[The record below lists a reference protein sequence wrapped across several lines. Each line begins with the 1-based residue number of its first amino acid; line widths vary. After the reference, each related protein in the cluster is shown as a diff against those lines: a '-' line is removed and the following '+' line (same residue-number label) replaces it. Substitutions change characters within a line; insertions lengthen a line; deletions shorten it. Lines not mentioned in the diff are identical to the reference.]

1 MRTLHSLLIA
11 LTNPLPGMAQR
22 TADPVD
28 PHEKKPLTM
37 REEMMKR
44 NSSAKFV
51 EIQGR
56 RDNGPAAGTLAPD
69 FIFEP
74 LEDYDFN
81 LPSKKTGDAESAVR
95 LSDFKGH
102 KPVVLIFGSYT

>member
-1 MRTLHSLLIA
+1 MRTLLTLIIASTLA
-11 LTNPLPGMAQR
+11 LPAIAQQKSDP
-22 TADPVD
+22 ADSHD
-28 PHEKKPLTM
+28 KKPLTM

-44 NSSAKFV
+44 TSSAKYADIHGFR
-51 EIQGR
+51 G
-56 RDNGPAAGTLAPD
+56 NGPAQGILAPD

-74 LEDYDFN
+74 LKQYDFQ
-81 LPSKKTGDAESAVR
+81 LPSQKSLDSVR